1 MGSGKKAPPSRK
13 PKKRSAAQKLSS
25 ARNTFGN
32 KENIVPD
39 STTIPA
45 LTKAARQPKDYK
57 REFQNSQR
65 KLRHARDYQKK
76 LHAAL
81 DAFKSKDASSVK
93 AAALAKHRE
102 VELQA
107 TLDKVLSERV
117 QTAGKAKGTLKV
129 LRAKVKSLQQRVKRA
144 AGTLSRSIAR
154 AKTGGLLSRVTEKGI
169 YTIHARKLARI
180 MVDSG
185 CARGKVGTLMERIGQ
200 IFGVHINRKMSRRTV
215 SRAIAEGGIAAKMQA
230 TFELSLNK
238 GVTISADSTS
248 NRGQNIESRHITMRA
263 PDYKSGSLEIDRNST
278 PKVRFLGVEKT
289 LDHTSAESIKGWNE
303 HVRECIQLFNDSP
316 LAARLQK
323 NALFERVE
331 CEKIAEA
338 GGIEAWDLL
347 SSAEQAER
355 DAKLMQEIVT
365 ALGKDAYNALSPEDR
380 RAVDLFIWGGCCMHK
395 DLNSFKGGNTEMM
408 LEWAK
413 LGVPGPILLANK
425 QNAAILRNLFDP
437 AVPADA
443 AMTEDELRAFQTSTC
458 GGVKTCALAGAI
470 FNNKDDK
477 KGQADKHVDFMTR
490 KLDTPHPRF
499 PDTSN
504 TRFGSYGGA
513 SAELITY
520 LLQYL
525 DLMDVIQWSKIN
537 PSLTNIEKNLR
548 DALKDEATLTEL
560 CAMILYQQ
568 IISHPYLRQVRGPGT
583 ENVNLLDLGPL
594 HVAVRDHIQQILD
607 NPDIIFGGDLSYE
620 TAALDG
626 KEWKDQ
632 KAVDAV
638 KKLMSSLPH
647 LQAIT
652 MAFFRG
658 ALATWKQLAWM
669 PSTND
674 ANEGALGS
682 YRVAVRGKPSLT
694 LHQYNSLAMYRRN
707 DTQDFMDAVLTDEDH
722 AFIMREARRV
732 DASGAE
738 ALRRQE
744 IVDFRIKT
752 AEMHKEKA
760 LAAARKAIQIR
771 RELRRLPIVSRTQ
784 ILSELTI
791 PKIHLQLNALRLRG
805 VPDILP
811 NSRYTRKPAKVDAL
825 EAALRLY
832 YANRDN
838 YPLPN
843 DPEADK
849 DPDVLTV
856 VLDIVDDW
864 VAEEDAEMEE

>member
-1 MGSGKKAPPSRK
+1 
-13 PKKRSAAQKLSS
+13 
-25 ARNTFGN
+25 
-32 KENIVPD
+32 
-39 STTIPA
+39 
-45 LTKAARQPKDYK
+45 
-57 REFQNSQR
+57 
-65 KLRHARDYQKK
+65 
-76 LHAAL
+76 
-81 DAFKSKDASSVK
+81 
-93 AAALAKHRE
+93 
-102 VELQA
+102 
-107 TLDKVLSERV
+107 
-117 QTAGKAKGTLKV
+117 
-129 LRAKVKSLQQRVKRA
+129 
-144 AGTLSRSIAR
+144 
-154 AKTGGLLSRVTEKGI
+154 
-169 YTIHARKLARI
+169 
-180 MVDSG
+180 
-185 CARGKVGTLMERIGQ
+185 
-200 IFGVHINRKMSRRTV
+200 
-215 SRAIAEGGIAAKMQA
+215 
-230 TFELSLNK
+230 
-238 GVTISADSTS
+238 
-248 NRGQNIESRHITMRA
+248 
-263 PDYKSGSLEIDRNST
+263 
-278 PKVRFLGVEKT
+278 
-289 LDHTSAESIKGWNE
+289 
-303 HVRECIQLFNDSP
+303 
-316 LAARLQK
+316 
-323 NALFERVE
+323 
-331 CEKIAEA
+331 
-338 GGIEAWDLL
+338 
-347 SSAEQAER
+347 
-355 DAKLMQEIVT
+355 
-365 ALGKDAYNALSPEDR
+365 
-380 RAVDLFIWGGCCMHK
+380 
-395 DLNSFKGGNTEMM
+395 
-408 LEWAK
+408 
-413 LGVPGPILLANK
+413 
-425 QNAAILRNLFDP
+425 
-437 AVPADA
+437 
-443 AMTEDELRAFQTSTC
+443 
-458 GGVKTCALAGAI
+458 
-470 FNNKDDK
+470 
-477 KGQADKHVDFMTR
+477 
-490 KLDTPHPRF
+490 
-499 PDTSN
+499 
-504 TRFGSYGGA
+504 
-513 SAELITY
+513 
-520 LLQYL
+520 
-525 DLMDVIQWSKIN
+525 
-537 PSLTNIEKNLR
+537 
-548 DALKDEATLTEL
+548 
-560 CAMILYQQ
+560 MILYQQ

-607 NPDIIFGGDLSYE
+607 NPDIIFGGDLPYE

-658 ALATWKQLAWM
+658 ALATWVRFSSEFAPGGMIDQCSATEKQLAWM

-682 YRVAVRGKPSLT
+682 YRVAVRGKPSLA

-707 DTQDFMDAVLTDEDH
+707 NTQDFMDAVLTDEDH

-752 AEMHKEKA
+752 AEMPKEKA

-832 YANRDN
+832 YANRDK

-849 DPDVLTV
+849 DPDALTV